1 MAINLQI
8 KGQLETKVDKAFKI
22 LNQKKLY
29 TNKQDLLN
37 HCISSAIEDLYKTK
51 VI

>member
-1 MAINLQI
+1 MSITLVI
-8 KGQLETKVDKAFKI
+8 KQPLEGKVDKAFKAMEA
-22 LNQKKLY
+22 KKLHS
-29 TNKQDLLN
+29 NKQDFLN